1 MNQLRIILKTHTFPI
16 KHQKVTPFQSGLRAN
31 EHSRRSLQGPD
42 IAGPSYPIIL
52 LFLFEQ
58 KTSLISTNKSCR
70 CVGIRE
76 KLNRNKIF
84 PLTLNRSHQLIHF
97 HHHPPPIAKNI
108 VSFHG
113 VAGPSERHP
122 FGKKLLNVL
131 KFFLPLGL
139 LKKAHRKGLRMDM
152 KDVRSFLVPGQIV

>member
-16 KHQKVTPFQSGLRAN
+16 KHQKVTPFQSGLHAN

-97 HHHPPPIAKNI
+97 HHHPLPIAKNI
-108 VSFHG
+108 VSFHWRSW
-113 VAGPSERHP
+113 AERTPP
-122 FGKKLLNVL
+122 FRKKTSQC
-131 KFFLPLGL
+131 P
-139 LKKAHRKGLRMDM
+139 
-152 KDVRSFLVPGQIV
+152 